1 MDMEASVAAGLRAA
15 GEKAR
20 MDASCKRLLSEK
32 RILAWIMKS
41 CLEEY
46 RDCTPQEI
54 AEQYIEGTPQVGEE
68 PVYPDEAPRI
78 HGMSN
83 EDSSMHEGT
92 VVYDVRFTALAP
104 STGESIRLII
114 NLEAQNNYYPGY
126 PIVTRALYYCCRL
139 ISSQYGREFMHGQYD
154 KIKKVY
160 SIWICSEVPENRKNS
175 IFRYR
180 ISEDVFAGK
189 TRERE
194 QKQHYDMMTALILCL
209 GKPQDKKEN
218 MALDLLSSLLSEE
231 LSAEEKLKIL
241 NEEFQIPITQ
251 QLDEE
256 VSLMCNLSQG
266 IENRGIQKGMEK
278 GIEKG
283 KIQGAIDMCRDL
295 NLPEEEILQRIMQK
309 FNLSEDTAREYLQ
322 KEE

>member
-1 MDMEASVAAGLRAA
+1 MINIVDTVEGQQDIELDSFYQVTVP
-15 GEKAR
+15 EVDAR
-20 MDASCKRLLSEK
+20 
-32 RILAWIMKS
+32 
-41 CLEEY
+41 
-46 RDCTPQEI
+46 
-54 AEQYIEGTPQVGEE
+54 
-68 PVYPDEAPRI
+68 VYVNVELQKAPRI
-78 HGMSN
+78 KRWLRKRGWYYI
-83 EDSSMHEGT
+83 T
-92 VVYDVRFTALAP
+92 
-104 STGESIRLII
+104 RLTTR
-114 NLEAQNNYYPGY
+114 QNG
-126 PIVTRALYYCCRL
+126 IVFEKAHY
-139 ISSQYGREFMHGQYD
+139 E
-154 KIKKVY
+154 KVEKVY

-180 ISEDVFAGK
+180 IAEDVFAGK

-231 LSAEEKLKIL
+231 LSAEEKLRIL

-251 QLDEE
+251 QLDKE

-266 IENRGIQKGMEK
+266 IENRGIQKGMK
-278 GIEKG
+278 KG